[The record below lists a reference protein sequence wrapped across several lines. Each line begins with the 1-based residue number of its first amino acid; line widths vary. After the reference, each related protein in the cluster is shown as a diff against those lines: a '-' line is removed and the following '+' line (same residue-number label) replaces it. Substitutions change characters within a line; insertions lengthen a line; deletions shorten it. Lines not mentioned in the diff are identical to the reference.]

1 MPRAQRLFPDSFETM
16 VGNLLR
22 VGIFSWS
29 YDEVFKHHINGAST
43 QIKATALQWEHRKI
57 TSCYLL
63 NQVIST
69 LLSWYQVIST
79 DISLVATDLF
89 SFKEVGRNSSQLKK
103 MSLFG
108 HSTSK
113 WSDIPYTLNN

>member
-1 MPRAQRLFPDSFETM
+1 MI
-16 VGNLLR
+16 GNLLR

-29 YDEVFKHHINGAST
+29 YDEVFEHHINGAPT

-57 TSCYLL
+57 TSCYLV

-89 SFKEVGRNSSQLKK
+89 SFKEVGRNSSQLMKI
-103 MSLFG
+103 SLFG

-113 WSDIPYTLNN
+113 WSDIPYSLNN